1 MALATTI
8 VGDGILVAYNTS
20 KRRWQVYQHAGTY
33 LWFTETTAEEVRE
46 WVALTEAIAKSTA
59 ETATQPELPSVA
71 TYAASEDQRTIGAYK
86 LTKTTITVTV
96 ALDP

>member
-8 VGDGILVAYNTS
+8 VGDGILVSFSTD
-20 KRRWQVYQHAGTY
+20 KRRWQVYQAGGTY
-33 LWFTETTAEEVRE
+33 LWFTETTIEEVRE
-46 WVALTEAIAKSTA
+46 WVALTKTIAQSTA
-59 ETATQPELPSVA
+59 TTATQPGLPAVA
-71 TYAASEDQRTIGAYK
+71 TYVASEDQRTIGAYK

>member
-33 LWFTETTAEEVRE
+33 LWFTETTTEEVRE
-46 WVALTEAIAKSTA
+46 WVALTKAIAEATA
-59 ETATQPELPSVA
+59 KTATQPALPSVA
-71 TYAASEDQRTIGAYK
+71 TYAASEDQRTIGSYK
-86 LTKTTITVTV
+86 LTVTTTTISV